1 MNDQINKSPAFQ
13 FYPKDFLTDRKVLVM
28 PNEVVGMYIKLL
40 CIDWLEDGFPRGE
53 MLRLSGYD
61 WQDRHGL
68 LRSDDGHS
76 SAIALLSECFI
87 AHPSKDGFVTN
98 PKLQKIRKE
107 QEENRLKKQKAGEN
121 GAKARWNKDLAP
133 MATAYVCHDSA
144 NGKRIANDSSSSSSS
159 SSSSISNI
167 TKSNITEPLTPLK
180 ISKPKKEI
188 PLPVLEDYGLAGVK
202 QEFNDWL
209 NYRKEIKHP
218 LSPRSIQAF
227 AKRYS
232 QRPQDLK
239 AAVEYT
245 ISSGW
250 QGIQDPKTSNG
261 FKPHTAAT
269 TFEKNLEYL
278 RSTQNEPID
287 LNKLFNAFGDAEE
300 IFDIESGGRASLVS
314 GAKKLIG

>member
-1 MNDQINKSPAFQ
+1 MNDQINKAPAFQ

-40 CIDWLEDGFPRGE
+40 SIDWLEDGFPRGE

-61 WQDRHGL
+61 WQDRNGL

-76 SAIALLSECFI
+76 TAIALLSECFI

-107 QEENRLKKQKAGEN
+107 QEENRVKKQKAGEN
-121 GAKARWNKDLAP
+121 GAKARWNKGLAP
-133 MATAYVCHDSA
+133 MADACECHDSA

-159 SSSSISNI
+159 SSICNI

-180 ISKPKKEI
+180 IPKPKKEI
-188 PLPVLEDYGLAGVK
+188 QLPVLEDYGLVEVK
-202 QEFNDWL
+202 QEFDTWVA
-209 NYRKEIKHP
+209 YRRDIKKP
-218 LSPRSIQAF
+218 LSTFSLQAL
-227 AKRYS
+227 AKRY
-232 QRPQDLK
+232 QNRPAELK
-239 AAVEYT
+239 LAVEHT
-245 ISSGW
+245 ISMGW
-250 QGIQDPKTSNG
+250 QGIVDPKAING

-278 RSTQNEPID
+278 RSTRNEPID
-287 LNKLFNAFGDAEE
+287 LNKLFNAFGDTEE
-300 IFDIESGGRASLVS
+300 IFDIESGSGASLVS
-314 GAKKLIG
+314 STKKLIG